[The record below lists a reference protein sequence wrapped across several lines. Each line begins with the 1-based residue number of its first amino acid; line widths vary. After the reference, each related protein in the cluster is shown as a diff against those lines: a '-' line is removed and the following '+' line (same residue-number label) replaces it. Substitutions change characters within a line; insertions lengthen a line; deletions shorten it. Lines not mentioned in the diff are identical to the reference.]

1 MNRTLLLASLAV
13 IALVACRPKV
23 PPLRGDVAPAR
34 IPAAR
39 LPSHHQKVV
48 FRWTYADRNFRA
60 RGEGVARVS
69 PPDSVRLDFF
79 LDRGMGGGS
88 AHLIGNDL
96 RAPNDRMVRSVLPP
110 VPLLWAALGRLSI
123 GTPPDTVARLAGDTL
138 RVEIGRGST
147 WRVTFV
153 RDSLSELMHVKG
165 GRIQQ
170 FVQRDS
176 ARVRFRDP
184 GASRDLQLTIVR
196 VDTVPG
202 GFDASIWR

>member
-1 MNRTLLLASLAV
+1 MSRPFLAAALVAL
-13 IALVACRPKV
+13 ALVACRPKV
-23 PPLRGDVAPAR
+23 RPLSGDVAPAR
-34 IPAAR
+34 IPAAV
-39 LPSHHQKVV
+39 LPPHHQKVV
-48 FRWTYADRNFRA
+48 FRWTYSDRNFRA
-60 RGEGVARVS
+60 RGEGVARIS

-88 AHLIGNDL
+88 AHLFGDEL
-96 RAPNDRMVRSVLPP
+96 RAPNDRMVRNVLPP

-123 GTPPDTVARLAGDTL
+123 GTPPDTVARQAGDTL
-138 RVEIGRGST
+138 RVDVGRGST

-153 RDSLSELMHVKG
+153 RDSLQELMLAKG
-165 GRIQQ
+165 GRVQQ
-170 FVQRDS
+170 FVQRN
-176 ARVRFRDP
+176 AGQVRFRDP